1 MKIKS
6 FYQGI
11 FYTCIAS
18 LFWGIPQPLFFN
30 EIKFIPAFEVAIHR
44 GLWSF
49 IFLLIVIVFL
59 GKIND
64 FFEIFK
70 STKKILFLSC
80 SALLISTNWT
90 GFILAVSINRVQD
103 ASMGYYLTPM
113 ISIGLGY
120 FFLNEKISHLKCL
133 SVIIMFG
140 SLIFLFISLN
150 TLPYLAILIGI
161 TWGVYGLLRKQVDV
175 SSEVGLLYES
185 FFISLF
191 GIPYLIFLNYNNIGY
206 FFNYSNLVTFFLILT
221 GIVTIFPLFF
231 FNLGVKHIPLGLA
244 GMIFYLAPT
253 FHFITSVFILKESLS
268 LPKMISFIAIWIAII
283 IFIFDVIAEERK
295 LNGSNIQ

>member
-1 MKIKS
+1 M
-6 FYQGI
+6 
-11 FYTCIAS
+11 AS

-49 IFLLIVIVFL
+49 IFLLIIIVFL
-59 GKIND
+59 GKINE

-70 STKKILFLSC
+70 STKKIIILSC

-90 GFILAVSINRVQD
+90 GFILAVSLDRVQD

-120 FFLNEKISHLKCL
+120 FFLNEKISPLKFL
-133 SVIIMFG
+133 SIIIMFG

-161 TWGVYGLLRKQVDV
+161 TWGVYGLLRKQVNV

-185 FFISLF
+185 LFISLF
-191 GIPYLIFLNYNNIGY
+191 GVPYLIFLNYHNIGY
-206 FFNYSNLVTFFLILT
+206 FFNSSNLITIFLLLT

-231 FNLGVKHIPLGLA
+231 FNLGVKYIPLGFA
-244 GMIFYLAPT
+244 GIIFYLAPT
-253 FHFITSVFILKESLS
+253 FHFITSVFILKESIS
-268 LPKMISFIAIWIAII
+268 MPKMISFIAIWVAIL
-283 IFIFDVIAEERK
+283 IFIFDIIKEEKKLTRVIF
-295 LNGSNIQ
+295 NN

>member
-6 FYQGI
+6 FHKGTL
-11 FYTCIAS
+11 YTVLAS

-59 GKIND
+59 GKINE

-70 STKKILFLSC
+70 STKKIIFLSC

-140 SLIFLFISLN
+140 SLNS
-150 TLPYLAILIGI
+150 
-161 TWGVYGLLRKQVDV
+161 
-175 SSEVGLLYES
+175 
-185 FFISLF
+185 
-191 GIPYLIFLNYNNIGY
+191 
-206 FFNYSNLVTFFLILT
+206 
-221 GIVTIFPLFF
+221 
-231 FNLGVKHIPLGLA
+231 
-244 GMIFYLAPT
+244 
-253 FHFITSVFILKESLS
+253 
-268 LPKMISFIAIWIAII
+268 
-283 IFIFDVIAEERK
+283 IFI
-295 LNGSNIQ
+295 N

>member
-70 STKKILFLSC
+70 STKKIIFLSC

-150 TLPYLAILIGI
+150 TLPYLAILIG
-161 TWGVYGLLRKQVDV
+161 KN
-175 SSEVGLLYES
+175 
-185 FFISLF
+185 
-191 GIPYLIFLNYNNIGY
+191 YLISDI
-206 FFNYSNLVTFFLILT
+206 SN
-221 GIVTIFPLFF
+221 
-231 FNLGVKHIPLGLA
+231 A
-244 GMIFYLAPT
+244 
-253 FHFITSVFILKESLS
+253 
-268 LPKMISFIAIWIAII
+268 
-283 IFIFDVIAEERK
+283 
-295 LNGSNIQ
+295 